1 RRPRAPAIGLVDR
14 GRRHRPPRR
23 PSAPERPVPLHR
35 SPAAGKSSSHRG
47 GRGRGGLRAAASRRR
62 SDHRHRSFRG
72 GIVTEPLESP
82 AFDDFVNEHRG
93 RVYGVALRVV
103 SDPEL
108 AADVVQETFLRA
120 WRGLARFRGESQIST
135 WLHRIAVNT
144 ALTAR
149 RRAARD
155 ENASLDSIDEVVAES
170 TPYVD
175 PERRGEVLDLRARL
189 EAALDSLPPGQ
200 KAVVVLKDME
210 GWSHAEIADRL
221 GISESAAKVRLHR
234 AHRKLAQLLEADG

>member
-1 RRPRAPAIGLVDR
+1 M
-14 GRRHRPPRR
+14 
-23 PSAPERPVPLHR
+23 
-35 SPAAGKSSSHRG
+35 
-47 GRGRGGLRAAASRRR
+47 
-62 SDHRHRSFRG
+62 
-72 GIVTEPLESP
+72 TEPLESP

-149 RRAARD
+149 RKAARTHGP
-155 ENASLDSIDEVVAES
+155 SLEVVDEVVAES
-170 TPYVD
+170 TPDID
-175 PERRGEVLDLRARL
+175 PERRGEVLDLRGRL
-189 EAALDSLPPGQ
+189 EAALDALPEGQ
-200 KAVVVLKDME
+200 KAVVILKDVE
-210 GWSHAEIADRL
+210 GWSHAEIAEAL
-221 GISESAAKVRLHR
+221 EITVSAAKVRLHR
-234 AHRKLAQLLEADG
+234 AHRRLALELEDDR

>member
-1 RRPRAPAIGLVDR
+1 M
-14 GRRHRPPRR
+14 
-23 PSAPERPVPLHR
+23 
-35 SPAAGKSSSHRG
+35 
-47 GRGRGGLRAAASRRR
+47 
-62 SDHRHRSFRG
+62 
-72 GIVTEPLESP
+72 TQPLESP
-82 AFDDFVNEHRG
+82 AFDEFVNEHQG

-120 WRGLARFRGESQIST
+120 WRGLARFRGDSQVST
-135 WLHRIAVNT
+135 WLHRITVNT

-149 RRAARD
+149 KRAAR
-155 ENASLDSIDEVVAES
+155 NGGASLDSIEEVVAES

-175 PERRGEVLDLRARL
+175 PERRGEVLALRARL
-189 EAALDSLPPGQ
+189 EEALETLPAGQ

-210 GWSHAEIADRL
+210 GWSHSEIAEHL

-234 AHRKLAQLLEADG
+234 AHRRLAQFLETDG

>member
-1 RRPRAPAIGLVDR
+1 
-14 GRRHRPPRR
+14 
-23 PSAPERPVPLHR
+23 
-35 SPAAGKSSSHRG
+35 
-47 GRGRGGLRAAASRRR
+47 
-62 SDHRHRSFRG
+62 
-72 GIVTEPLESP
+72 VTEPLESP